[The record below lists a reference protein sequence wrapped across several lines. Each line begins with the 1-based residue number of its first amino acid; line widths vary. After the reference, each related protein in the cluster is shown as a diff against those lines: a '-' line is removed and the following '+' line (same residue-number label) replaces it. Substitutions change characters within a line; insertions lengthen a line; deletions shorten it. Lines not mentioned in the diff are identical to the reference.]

1 MAITH
6 QIGTADGIR
15 THDLQS
21 RSLALYPAELQP
33 HNAWYYS
40 KLFQKSKVL
49 FSGIVNLLLL
59 CYNSI
64 MKTLLNKTGYLIFSL
79 LLLLPFSA
87 CTAETEPSYDA
98 GRYILSGVLLDG
110 EELSPSALYPE
121 GAYLLL
127 SSDGTGRLI
136 LGSDASDITWQQKNA
151 SFSVAVNT
159 LTASGTREGDS
170 LSLSLDAL
178 HLELLFTEGDIT
190 SAVTES
196 ASASNLPSQT
206 RQQLIWSGDWS
217 GRLWFED
224 PKGEWADYRDR
235 TLTVT
240 CSVRVQPDGTG
251 ILRLYSPYYSDSVP
265 MASASFSLEEYKV
278 HCLSGYMMSY
288 PIPEWGMDISL
299 NTEKLTDVEDTVIFH
314 PDIYEFGHFY
324 NAETPVDRNAKTDVL
339 RLTGSCNDLSGGF
352 DYKIVLTK
360 QTSH

>member
-1 MAITH
+1 MLS
-6 QIGTADGIR
+6 G
-15 THDLQS
+15 HDILQ
-21 RSLALYPAELQP
+21 
-33 HNAWYYS
+33 HMN
-40 KLFQKSKVL
+40 
-49 FSGIVNLLLL
+49 
-59 CYNSI
+59 
-64 MKTLLNKTGYLIFSL
+64 NKTKNNILILILWLTIFL
-79 LLLLPFSA
+79 TA
-87 CTAETEPSYDA
+87 CTGEQDPSYDA
-98 GRYILSGVLLDG
+98 GRYILSEVLLDG
-110 EELSPSALYPE
+110 EALSPSSLYLE

-136 LGSDASDITWQQKNA
+136 LGSDALDITWQQENT
-151 SFSVAVNT
+151 SFSVAINT

-170 LSLSLDAL
+170 LSLSLDTL

-190 SAVTES
+190 SALTES
-196 ASASNLPSQT
+196 ASASTLPSQT

-240 CSVRVQPDGTG
+240 CSVLVQPDGTG
-251 ILRLYSPYYSDSVP
+251 VLRLYSPYYSDSVP

-299 NTEKLTDVEDTVIFH
+299 DAEKLTDIEDTVIFH
-314 PDIYEFGHFY
+314 PDVYEYGHFY

-339 RLTGSCNDLSGGF
+339 RITGSCNDLSGGF
-352 DYKIVLTK
+352 GYKIVLTK
-360 QTSH
+360 QASP

>member
-1 MAITH
+1 MILLS
-6 QIGTADGIR
+6 G
-15 THDLQS
+15 HDILQ
-21 RSLALYPAELQP
+21 
-33 HNAWYYS
+33 HMN
-40 KLFQKSKVL
+40 
-49 FSGIVNLLLL
+49 
-59 CYNSI
+59 
-64 MKTLLNKTGYLIFSL
+64 NKTKSYILILILWLTVFL
-79 LLLLPFSA
+79 AA
-87 CTAETEPSYDA
+87 CTGGQEPSYDA

-110 EELSPSALYPE
+110 EALSPSSLYPE
-121 GAYLLL
+121 GGYLLL
-127 SSDGTGRLI
+127 SPDGTGRLI
-136 LGSDASDITWQQKNA
+136 LGSDASDITWQQENT

-170 LSLSLDAL
+170 LSLSLDTL

-190 SAVTES
+190 SALTES
-196 ASASNLPSQT
+196 ASASTLPSQT

-224 PKGEWADYRDR
+224 PKGEWADYLDR

-251 ILRLYSPYYSDSVP
+251 VLRFYSPYYSDAVP

-299 NTEKLTDVEDTVIFH
+299 DAEKLTDIEDTVIFH
-314 PDIYEFGHFY
+314 PDVYEYGHFY

-339 RLTGSCNDLSGGF
+339 RITGSCNDLSGGF

-360 QTSH
+360 QASP

>member
-1 MAITH
+1 MILLS
-6 QIGTADGIR
+6 G
-15 THDLQS
+15 HDILQ
-21 RSLALYPAELQP
+21 
-33 HNAWYYS
+33 HMN
-40 KLFQKSKVL
+40 
-49 FSGIVNLLLL
+49 
-59 CYNSI
+59 
-64 MKTLLNKTGYLIFSL
+64 NKTKNNILILILWLTIFL
-79 LLLLPFSA
+79 TA
-87 CTAETEPSYDA
+87 CTGEQDPSYDA
-98 GRYILSGVLLDG
+98 GRYILSEVLLDG
-110 EELSPSALYPE
+110 EALSPSSLYPE

-136 LGSDASDITWQQKNA
+136 LGSDASDITWQQENT
-151 SFSVAVNT
+151 SFSVAINT
-159 LTASGTREGDS
+159 LTAYGTREGDS
-170 LSLSLDAL
+170 LSLSLDTL

-190 SAVTES
+190 SALTES
-196 ASASNLPSQT
+196 ASASTLSSQT

-251 ILRLYSPYYSDSVP
+251 VLRFYSPYYSDAVP

-299 NTEKLTDVEDTVIFH
+299 TSERLTDIEDTVIFH
-314 PDIYEFGHFY
+314 PDVYEYGHFY
-324 NAETPVDRNAKTDVL
+324 NAETPVDRNSKTDVL
-339 RLTGSCNDLSGGF
+339 RITGSCNDLSGGF

-360 QTSH
+360 QASP

>member
-1 MAITH
+1 MLS
-6 QIGTADGIR
+6 R
-15 THDLQS
+15 HDILQ
-21 RSLALYPAELQP
+21 
-33 HNAWYYS
+33 HMN
-40 KLFQKSKVL
+40 
-49 FSGIVNLLLL
+49 
-59 CYNSI
+59 
-64 MKTLLNKTGYLIFSL
+64 NKTKNNILILILWLTIFL
-79 LLLLPFSA
+79 TA
-87 CTAETEPSYDA
+87 CTGEQDPSYDA

-136 LGSDASDITWQQKNA
+136 LGSDASDITWQQKKT

-170 LSLSLDAL
+170 LSLSLDTL
-178 HLELLFTEGDIT
+178 HLELLFIEGDIT
-190 SAVTES
+190 SALTES
-196 ASASNLPSQT
+196 ASASTLPSQT
-206 RQQLIWSGDWS
+206 RQQMIWSGDWS

-240 CSVRVQPDGTG
+240 CSVCVQPDGTG

-299 NTEKLTDVEDTVIFH
+299 DAEKLTDIEDTVIFH
-314 PDIYEFGHFY
+314 PDVYEYGHFY

-339 RLTGSCNDLSGGF
+339 RITGSCNDLSGGF

-360 QTSH
+360 QASP

>member
-1 MAITH
+1 MILLS
-6 QIGTADGIR
+6 G
-15 THDLQS
+15 HDILQ
-21 RSLALYPAELQP
+21 
-33 HNAWYYS
+33 HMN
-40 KLFQKSKVL
+40 
-49 FSGIVNLLLL
+49 
-59 CYNSI
+59 
-64 MKTLLNKTGYLIFSL
+64 NKTKNNILILILWLTIFL
-79 LLLLPFSA
+79 TA
-87 CTAETEPSYDA
+87 CTGEQDPSYDA
-98 GRYILSGVLLDG
+98 GRYILSEVLLDG
-110 EELSPSALYPE
+110 EALSSSSLYPE
-121 GAYLLL
+121 GAFLLL

-136 LGSDASDITWQQKNA
+136 LGSDASDITWQQENT

-170 LSLSLDAL
+170 LSLSLDTL

-190 SAVTES
+190 SALTES
-196 ASASNLPSQT
+196 ASASTLPSQT
-206 RQQLIWSGDWS
+206 RQQLIWNGDWS

-251 ILRLYSPYYSDSVP
+251 VLRLYSPYYSDAIP

-299 NTEKLTDVEDTVIFH
+299 DAEKLTDIEDTVIFH
-314 PDIYEFGHFY
+314 PDVYEYGHFY

-339 RLTGSCNDLSGGF
+339 RITGSCNDLSGGF

-360 QTSH
+360 